1 MRFQDPERD
10 ADKPAAC
17 WHSAPTFVRPPCPT
31 DAVADADAEPP
42 TVTGRGDLAL
52 LITVWLP
59 PPLLP
64 GPSELLHFTE
74 TKLYHIIYVIINEHV
89 IYIRGVYGL

>member
-10 ADKPAAC
+10 GDKPAAC

-52 LITVWLP
+52 LITVSGFRLRCSQ
-59 PPLLP
+59 L
-64 GPSELLHFTE
+64 TA
-74 TKLYHIIYVIINEHV
+74 KLK
-89 IYIRGVYGL
+89 